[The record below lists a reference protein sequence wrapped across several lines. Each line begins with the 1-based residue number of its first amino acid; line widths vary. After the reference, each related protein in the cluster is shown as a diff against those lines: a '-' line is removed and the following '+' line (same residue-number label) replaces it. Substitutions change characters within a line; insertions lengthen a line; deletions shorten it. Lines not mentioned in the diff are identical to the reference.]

1 MQTIELGLDVSPI
14 CCDPSRRTG
23 LARSS
28 FLLMK
33 SLTDKT
39 SITVTAIGSGSVAA
53 NLEVARFVHS
63 TDLAVKLAA
72 NPNRLETLVARNTYF
87 QHGLGKWVGRT
98 LNLARDPLRDVC
110 DDRFDVVH
118 STYARLGR
126 RLRKAGA
133 PCILTVHD
141 LIPLVLSE
149 DVSPPGQIGV
159 TRRIINS
166 IRPTD
171 WVICPSESSKQ
182 DALQATKLPADRCF
196 VIPWGVDPDVFYPE
210 ENCDIMLPESLHGK
224 DFLMT
229 VGSLAPHKNIPFLI
243 KCFAK
248 ACESKSNDIG
258 TLVIVGSTGPA
269 VREHF
274 LQGIPSSVQS
284 RILFTGY
291 LDDNAIRALYTKT
304 QAFLFPSLYEGFGFP
319 AIEAMACGSPVICS
333 NGGSL
338 KEIPGIFP
346 GGLSPS
352 DTDSWVDAIRVA
364 LTSERQTPDVHSL
377 DVASRFD
384 WGITADRHLDV
395 YRHVIGVS

>member
-1 MQTIELGLDVSPI
+1 
-14 CCDPSRRTG
+14 
-23 LARSS
+23 
-28 FLLMK
+28 MK
-33 SLTDKT
+33 SLIDKP

-63 TDLAVKLAA
+63 TDLPVKLAA
-72 NPNRLETLVARNTYF
+72 NPNRLETLIARNACF
-87 QHGLGKWVGRT
+87 QHGLGKCAGRA
-98 LNLARDPLRDVC
+98 LNLARDPLRDAHNAGI
-110 DDRFDVVH
+110 DVVH

-182 DALQATKLPADRCF
+182 DVIQATDLPADRCF
-196 VIPWGVDPDVFYPE
+196 VIPWGVDRDTFYPDR
-210 ENCDIMLPESLHGK
+210 NCDAFLPTGLHGK
-224 DFLMT
+224 HFLMT
-229 VGSLAPHKNIPFLI
+229 LGSLAPHKNISFLI

-248 ACESKSNDIG
+248 ACQSKPNAIG
-258 TLVIVGSTGPA
+258 TLVIVGSNGPT
-269 VREHF
+269 VREHL
-274 LQGIPSSVQS
+274 LQDIPTPVQK
-284 RILFTGY
+284 RIVFTGY

-304 QAFLFPSLYEGFGFP
+304 QSFFFPSLYEGFGFP

-338 KEIPGIFP
+338 KEIPGKIP

-352 DTDSWVDAIRVA
+352 DTDSWVDAIRA
-364 LTSERQTPDVHSL
+364 AITSERQTPDAHSL

-384 WGITADRHLDV
+384 WSITADRHLDV
-395 YRHVIGVS
+395 YRHVIDASR